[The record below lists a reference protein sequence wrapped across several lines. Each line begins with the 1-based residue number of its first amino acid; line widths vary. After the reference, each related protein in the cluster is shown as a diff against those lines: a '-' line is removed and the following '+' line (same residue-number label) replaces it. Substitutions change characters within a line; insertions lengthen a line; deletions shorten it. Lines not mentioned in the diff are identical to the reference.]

1 MIRFAKHFRVYGA
14 KEFEFLRIL
23 FIRSDFAMIN
33 HISIAVNE
41 PERVANVLAE
51 IWGGMVFPF
60 PPAPNSFFVIA
71 NDGKGTAVE
80 ITPAGTVL
88 VPGEGLPP
96 EDDISAATE
105 EFEAKFVTSDFVPR
119 YVATHLNI
127 STKKSVAELRAIA
140 AREGWR
146 VLVANRGAG
155 LFQLV
160 ELWIENT
167 FMLEV
172 MTPEQTDRYVQIT
185 NPEFILKAFSEFPAT
200 VPSHRQDHSAS
211 ELNVIG

>member
-1 MIRFAKHFRVYGA
+1 
-14 KEFEFLRIL
+14 
-23 FIRSDFAMIN
+23 MIN

-51 IWGGMVFPF
+51 LWDGMVFPF
-60 PPAPNSFFVIA
+60 PPTPDSFFVIA

-96 EDDISAATE
+96 EGDLTASTE
-105 EFEAKFVTSDFVPR
+105 EFEAKFVRSELVPR

-127 STKKSVAELRAIA
+127 RTKKNINEIRAIGK
-140 AREGWR
+140 REGWR
-146 VLVANRGAG
+146 VLVANRGGG

-160 ELWIENT
+160 EVWAENT

-172 MTPEQTDRYVQIT
+172 MTPEQTARYVEIT
-185 NPEFILKAFSEFPAT
+185 DPQFMEKAFAEIIPTASGGAR
-200 VPSHRQDHSAS
+200 VPENLQ
-211 ELNVIG
+211 LIG